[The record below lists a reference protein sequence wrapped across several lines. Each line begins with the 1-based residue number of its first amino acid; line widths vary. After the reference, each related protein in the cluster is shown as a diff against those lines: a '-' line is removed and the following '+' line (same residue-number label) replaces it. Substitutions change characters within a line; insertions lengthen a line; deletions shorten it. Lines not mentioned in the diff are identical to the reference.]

1 MKAKP
6 ELHFIPWLLPPSELR
21 IAPGEVHVWQF
32 SQDQPAQDLLE
43 YFAWLDA
50 EEQTRAAAYRFELD
64 RQRFIARHGLL
75 RLILSR
81 YLAFQP
87 ADLVFGSTGFGKPFL
102 PGGHPGS
109 TPTAALNFNLSQ
121 SGSLALAAVTLDRR
135 VGVDV
140 EVFRRDIPYDQVVGQ
155 FFSQAEKAQWERVAE
170 ADKMVVFYQ
179 TWTRKEAFLKACG
192 GGLSVPLDSFDV
204 SLSPE
209 EPARLL
215 AVGGR
220 IPSAP
225 TEAGRWTMQHLQ
237 PTADSVAAVVVEGR
251 WLEFRLGRIP

>member
-1 MKAKP
+1 
-6 ELHFIPWLLPPSELR
+6 
-21 IAPGEVHVWQF
+21 
-32 SQDQPAQDLLE
+32 
-43 YFAWLDA
+43 
-50 EEQTRAAAYRFELD
+50 
-64 RQRFIARHGLL
+64 
-75 RLILSR
+75 LSR
-81 YLAFQP
+81 YLALQP
-87 ADLVFGSTGFGKPFL
+87 AELVFGSTGFGKPFL

-109 TPTAALNFNLSQ
+109 TPTDALNFNLSQ

-140 EVFRRDIPYDQVVGQ
+140 EVIRRDIPYDQLVGQ

-170 ADKMVVFYQ
+170 ADKMVVFCQ

-215 AVGGR
+215 AVGGQR
-220 IPSAP
+220 WAASLMQRGVGRCSLPAP
-225 TEAGRWTMQHLQ
+225 VPGYRYFAPG
-237 PTADSVAAVVVEGR
+237 
-251 WLEFRLGRIP
+251 